1 MSTILDSALAAELN
15 RETAQIAWSELAR
28 FFANGTLL
36 YVSETLDLTLVG
48 AAIALDD
55 AKQIKQW
62 MNDGLVGQV
71 TDEQAITWQ
80 ESDAVLWAQVVKPF
94 VLAQPL
100 KEDQSHAQHSSRSG
114 Q

>member
-15 RETAQIAWSELAR
+15 RETAQIAWEDLAR

-36 YVSETLDLTLVG
+36 YVNESLDLTLVG

-55 AKQIKQW
+55 APQIKRW
-62 MNDGLVGQV
+62 MDEGLVGQV
-71 TDEQAITWQ
+71 SDEQALAWQ
-80 ESDAVLWAQVVKPF
+80 ETNAILWAQVVKPF

-100 KEDQSHAQHSSRSG
+100 KQDSDHA
-114 Q
+114 